1 VSLDQIA
8 KVTGQDTTRCQ
19 TAIDELAKLLSKTS
33 LEIRSF
39 TKGIMLVTKPEY
51 SDIIGRLENAKKP
64 QLSSTSLEV
73 LSIVAYHQP
82 ITKTQIDEFRGV
94 QSENTLDNLREL
106 GLIEQS
112 IQTRDSQPDSYWNT
126 TEQFLLLF
134 GIDSIA
140 DLPRLTET
148 KKMRINQALVQLG
161 FATSRRKAD
170 DLLIA
175 GRVKCNG
182 QKVEHLATIVDIHQ
196 DTITV
201 DDQAAEPIIQATIIM
216 NKPVGYVCSHQP
228 QGNDKS
234 VFELLPPQ
242 YQQLKLAGRL
252 DKDSEG
258 LLLLSSDGNLINQ
271 LSHPR
276 HNKQKTYYLVLD
288 EPIVASAI
296 NKLLHGVALEDG
308 ISKFD
313 KVEGRGREL
322 TVVIHEG
329 RNRQIRRTL
338 QALGYKVT
346 KLQRVS
352 LGDYKLGQLKPGD
365 WQKIATI
372 TP

>member
-1 VSLDQIA
+1 MPTKSQHMSQLSNQILVVLFTSSKPVSLDQIA

-148 KKMRINQALVQLG
+148 KK
-161 FATSRRKAD
+161 
-170 DLLIA
+170 
-175 GRVKCNG
+175 
-182 QKVEHLATIVDIHQ
+182 
-196 DTITV
+196 
-201 DDQAAEPIIQATIIM
+201 
-216 NKPVGYVCSHQP
+216 
-228 QGNDKS
+228 
-234 VFELLPPQ
+234 
-242 YQQLKLAGRL
+242 
-252 DKDSEG
+252 
-258 LLLLSSDGNLINQ
+258 
-271 LSHPR
+271 
-276 HNKQKTYYLVLD
+276 
-288 EPIVASAI
+288 
-296 NKLLHGVALEDG
+296 
-308 ISKFD
+308 
-313 KVEGRGREL
+313 
-322 TVVIHEG
+322 
-329 RNRQIRRTL
+329 
-338 QALGYKVT
+338 
-346 KLQRVS
+346 
-352 LGDYKLGQLKPGD
+352 
-365 WQKIATI
+365 
-372 TP
+372 